1 CRHLE
6 KAAFSERNVNHE
18 GFRLYS
24 TFQPKICTLAVSF
37 SAYTGSGRNKEKQL
51 LTFLAWWYEWASQA
65 RAVSFLGGEAR
76 EVFKRQEVLPLQQ
89 STCRDETPCKNFYWK
104 TFSSCK

>member
-1 CRHLE
+1 MLLPLCCRCPQGPPLPFPWR
-6 KAAFSERNVNHE
+6 AAS
-18 GFRLYS
+18 
-24 TFQPKICTLAVSF
+24 PA
-37 SAYTGSGRNKEKQL
+37 ATG
-51 LTFLAWWYEWASQA
+51 ASQA

-76 EVFKRQEVLPLQQ
+76 EMSKRQEVLPLQQ